1 VETNHEVGRD
11 SSRLYVPELDIR
23 DERVAL
29 LKHNF
34 GDQLTDEEIDVLAGE
49 NEASRMSILGV
60 GNAWPLE
67 ALGVALIK
75 CALLSDG
82 DPAVGCVLKE
92 VARRLREAKR

>member
-1 VETNHEVGRD
+1 
-11 SSRLYVPELDIR
+11 
-23 DERVAL
+23 VAWL
-29 LKHNF
+29 VINF
-34 GDQLTDEEIDVLAGE
+34 GDQLTDEEIDLLA
-49 NEASRMSILGV
+49 V
-60 GNAWPLE
+60 GTNVGDSGIEVKAFLTRPDVDLTTWPFE